1 MQLISKSLP
10 KPHKGVLSPHRKS
23 PPLHI
28 NPHTLNCKLHLTN
41 HSQIP
46 YTINSTKLMHL
57 ERSTPMTT
65 YKSYNYSIQ
74 TDITKALSKYNRIMP
89 GPRFNTLDGNILN
102 LIRSFSET
110 DTPFF
115 MSNKELADVMIA
127 NPSTIQRSI
136 DRLVNA
142 KLISKEI
149 TYSNSKQHR
158 VLTYLP
164 QAVQNII
171 DLQ

>member
-1 MQLISKSLP
+1 M
-10 KPHKGVLSPHRKS
+10 G
-23 PPLHI
+23 
-28 NPHTLNCKLHLTN
+28 
-41 HSQIP
+41 
-46 YTINSTKLMHL
+46 
-57 ERSTPMTT
+57 
-65 YKSYNYSIQ
+65 SYNYNIQ

-164 QAVQNII
+164 QAMQNII
-171 DLQ
+171 DLR